1 MKASVQSILICLV
14 ALGLAGCL
22 GSAPTTRFYQLES
35 VAAKPATN
43 PGLKSPTV
51 LVREVRLPNYLDRPQ
66 IVTRDASHRL
76 HIAEFDHWGGDLRE
90 DMTRVLV
97 QNLGRILDSKQV
109 FTAPVG
115 VAVQPD
121 YRLEVEV
128 LRFEREVGGQ
138 VLLHARWW
146 LSRGSDQTLLAS
158 DESSFSGNSASDSY
172 PELVASMNTVYAELA
187 RVIAAR
193 VRSLGGT

>member
-1 MKASVQSILICLV
+1 MKVRVQLILASLL

-35 VAAKPATN
+35 VADKSATN
-43 PGLKSPTV
+43 PGLKAPTV

-66 IVTRDASHRL
+66 IVTREASHRL

-90 DMTRVLV
+90 DMTRVLA
-97 QNLGRILDSKQV
+97 QNLGRVLDSKHV

-115 VAVQPD
+115 IAVQPD

-138 VLLHARWW
+138 VQLHARWW
-146 LSRGSDQTLLAS
+146 LSRGSDQNLLAS
-158 DESSFSGNSASDSY
+158 DESSLSGTSASDSY